1 VIFEFEGRRPVVDES
16 CFIAPNATLIGAVS
30 MAAEASVW
38 FNVVIR
44 ADHETISIG
53 PRTNIQ
59 DGAVLHADP
68 GYPLFIGPGVTVGHQ
83 AMLHGC
89 TIGEGTLVGINAVVL
104 NGARIGKNCLIAAN
118 SLVTERMEV
127 PDGALVMGSPGRIER
142 ILDQSKQELLKL
154 NADHYVENGRRYLAT
169 FKALLDG

>member
-1 VIFEFEGRRPVVDES
+1 
-16 CFIAPNATLIGAVS
+16 
-30 MAAEASVW
+30 
-38 FNVVIR
+38 
-44 ADHETISIG
+44 
-53 PRTNIQ
+53 
-59 DGAVLHADP
+59 
-68 GYPLFIGPGVTVGHQ
+68 
-83 AMLHGC
+83 MLHGC